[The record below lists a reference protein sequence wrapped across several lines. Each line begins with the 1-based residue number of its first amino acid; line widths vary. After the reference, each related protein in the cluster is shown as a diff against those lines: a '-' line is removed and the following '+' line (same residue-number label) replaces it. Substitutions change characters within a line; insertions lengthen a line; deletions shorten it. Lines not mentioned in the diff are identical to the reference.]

1 MDSNQQVSVLLSVL
15 AIFWGNIYLASKNFT
30 IEEAFFY
37 HLSSLLSESE
47 SKLPLVFM
55 SRMILDSHENI
66 RLRKTSPY
74 GQN

>member
-37 HLSSLLSESE
+37 HLSSLLSAAIQRRNYPDE
-47 SKLPLVFM
+47 
-55 SRMILDSHENI
+55 ILIFCSLN
-66 RLRKTSPY
+66 LS
-74 GQN
+74 